1 MEELIQTVAD
11 KTGLTPDQAK
21 SAIEAV
27 VGVIKDKLPM
37 GLGDK
42 IESMLQGGSDTSS
55 ESSSLGGE
63 LLGGLKNLF

>member
-21 SAIEAV
+21 SAIEAI
-27 VGVIKDKLPM
+27 VGLLKDKLPM

-42 IESMLQGGSDTSS
+42 VESLLQGGS
-55 ESSSLGGE
+55 ESSSMGDE
-63 LLGGLKNLF
+63 LMGGLKNLF

>member
-21 SAIEAV
+21 SAIET
-27 VGVIKDKLPM
+27 VIDHLKDKLPM

-42 IESMLQGGSDTSS
+42 IESFLQNGS
-55 ESSSLGGE
+55 ESSSVGDE
-63 LLGGLKNLF
+63 LLGGLKSLF